1 MTKPLTSLDSPLR
14 IASVHAGHGGRI
26 GMTICPGK
34 KSATSISGHGW
45 ERDLSI
51 DIQAIRD
58 WGADAVITLMED
70 WELRQYEVENLGS
83 EIRAAGMTWFHLP
96 IVDGRAPSAEW
107 DAEWISTY
115 QETLC
120 FALQQGKSILIHCL
134 GGRGRTGTVAAL
146 LLMSLGD
153 SAETAISRVR
163 AAREGM
169 IETIEQEQYLRQPTA
184 SVLSS
189 QRKWRVTIEDA
200 GNGDGSVPIP
210 DEIIDMLG
218 WQESDQINVEVVK
231 PGEILIS
238 RISDNGDLQPSAP
251 SENNDKPR

>member
-1 MTKPLTSLDSPLR
+1 MTNCLTSRDSPLR
-14 IASVHAGHGGRI
+14 IASLETGHGGRI

-34 KSATSISGHGW
+34 KSATSVSGHGW

-51 DIQAIRD
+51 DIQAILD
-58 WGADAVITLMED
+58 WGAEIVVTLMES
-70 WELRQYEVENLGS
+70 WELQRYEVENLGS
-83 EIRAAGMTWFHLP
+83 EIRAASMAWFHLP
-96 IVDGRAPSAEW
+96 IADGHAPDADWDIEWGSTHQKTLRA
-107 DAEWISTY
+107 
-115 QETLC
+115 
-120 FALQQGKSILIHCL
+120 ALQEGKSILIHCL

-153 SAETAISRVR
+153 SAETAISKVR

-169 IETIEQEQYLRQPTA
+169 IETIEQEQYLRQPA
-184 SVLSS
+184 SG
-189 QRKWRVTIEDA
+189 RKWRVTIEDA
-200 GNGDGSVPIP
+200 GNGDGIVPIP

-218 WQESDQINVEVVK
+218 WQEGDQINVEVVK

>member
-34 KSATSISGHGW
+34 KSATSFSGHGW
-45 ERDLSI
+45 ARDLSI

-58 WGADAVITLMED
+58 WGADAIVTLMED
-70 WELRQYEVENLGS
+70 WEMRQYEVENLGS
-83 EIRAAGMTWFHLP
+83 EIHTAGMTWLHLP
-96 IVDGRAPSAEW
+96 IADGRAPSAEW
-107 DAEWISTY
+107 DAKWISMHK
-115 QETLC
+115 ETLC
-120 FALQQGKSILIHCL
+120 SALQEGKSILIHCL

-146 LLMSLGD
+146 LLIVLGD
-153 SAETAISRVR
+153 GVDEAIAKVR
-163 AAREGM
+163 TAREGM
-169 IETIEQEQYLRQPTA
+169 IETIEQEQYLLQQTA
-184 SVLSS
+184 TALSS

-200 GNGDGSVPIP
+200 ANGDGIVPIP

-218 WQESDQINVEVVK
+218 WQEGDQINVEVVK

-238 RISDNGDLQPSAP
+238 RISDNGDLQLSAP
-251 SENNDKPR
+251 SENYDKPR